1 MTRHGY
7 IYAIYNDEIP
17 VYTGK
22 TFNMTDRWN
31 KYRTDHQN
39 TSPQNKRKYNHK
51 IHVFMRKVGFD
62 NCDMRLLE
70 TIEIEVD
77 SDLNPHEGRW
87 QSIMEKDFDL
97 LNIRKA
103 GNGDYDDKNSIA
115 YQNKLIR
122 MREQIECELC
132 GQMSTRGN
140 IRTHQRTAI
149 CKANR
154 KPKIVINVKVRDTK

>member
-1 MTRHGY
+1 MTRLGY

-22 TFNMTDRWN
+22 TVNMRTRWN
-31 KYRTDHQN
+31 NYRSEHQN
-39 TSPQNKRKYNHK
+39 PNNEEKYNQK
-51 IHVFMRKVGFD
+51 IHAFMRKVGFD
-62 NCDMRLLE
+62 NCEMRLLE

-87 QSIMEKDFDL
+87 QSIMEKDYIL
-97 LNIRKA
+97 LNTQKA
-103 GNGDYDDKNSIA
+103 GNGSSSDRNSIA

-122 MREQIECELC
+122 NRQQIECELC
-132 GQMSTRGN
+132 GRMSARGA
-140 IRTHQRTAI
+140 IRRHQGGAI

-154 KPKIVINVKVRDTK
+154 PKIKIKVKVRDTK